1 MTDRRTVDDLSIEE
15 IEQILVMKRRELRCE
30 RLQRLARAGRIVDDP
45 PPPVDEAASVITEAP
60 VEGGSSRAASRFWS
74 LEYDTAEDIKKKSTR
89 NAGTRRPP
97 TWRDRVLLGLEVAA
111 LIGLV
116 VVAVGSFTNLK
127 ALNEEVAQAREVP
140 PTPTAAP
147 MIEMSILP
155 GGSSP
160 PSVGDDV
167 PEAYRNLVRPMPS
180 MQVPTPSPQQPTRI
194 VIPSIG
200 VDAAVVRGD
209 SWEDLKKGAGH
220 HVGSVNPGERG
231 NMIISAHNDVFGE
244 IFRRLEDVELEDDIT
259 VYNAVAVVRVQNQG
273 QTRGRAV
280 GRQRDGDGQSADTDT
295 HHLLSLFD
303 RHASADRHCGT
314 TALAPG
320 ARSQSGATREII

>member
-15 IEQILVMKRRELRCE
+15 IEQVLVMKRRELRCE
-30 RLQRLARAGRIVDDP
+30 RLQRLARMGRAVDDP
-45 PPPVDEAASVITEAP
+45 PPPEDEAMSVIAEMP
-60 VEGGSSRAASRFWS
+60 VKGGPPKAANRFQS
-74 LEYDTAEDIKKKSTR
+74 LEFATEDVKNGTQKRGDLERKMRKS
-89 NAGTRRPP
+89 AS
-97 TWRDRVLLGLEVAA
+97 WRDRALLGLEVMA

-116 VVAVGSFTNLK
+116 AIGVGSFANLK
-127 ALNEEVAQAREVP
+127 TLNEEVAQAREVQ
-140 PTPTAAP
+140 PTPTETP
-147 MIEMSILP
+147 MIQVSILP

-160 PSVGDDV
+160 PPVTDEV

-220 HVGSVNPGERG
+220 HIGSVNPGERG

-244 IFRRLEDVELEDDIT
+244 IFRRLEDVELEDKVT
-259 VYNAVAVVRVQNQG
+259 VY
-273 QTRGRAV
+273 T
-280 GRQRDGDGQSADTDT
+280 
-295 HHLLSLFD
+295 
-303 RHASADRHCGT
+303 
-314 TALAPG
+314 
-320 ARSQSGATREII
+320 RSQSFEYKVRAKRVVDPSDVSVMGSASGPVLTLITCYPYLIDTHRLVVIAELQR